1 MINAARKAT
10 GQDIAVKIGE
20 RRAGDPAKLVAD
32 STKAQKVLKWQPEIT
47 RMEDIIASAW
57 KWHKGHPNGYPD

>member
-1 MINAARKAT
+1 MGK
-10 GQDIAVKIGE
+10 

-32 STKAQKVLKWQPEIT
+32 STKAQKVLKWQPKIT

-57 KWHKGHPNGYPD
+57 KWHKSHPNGYKDN